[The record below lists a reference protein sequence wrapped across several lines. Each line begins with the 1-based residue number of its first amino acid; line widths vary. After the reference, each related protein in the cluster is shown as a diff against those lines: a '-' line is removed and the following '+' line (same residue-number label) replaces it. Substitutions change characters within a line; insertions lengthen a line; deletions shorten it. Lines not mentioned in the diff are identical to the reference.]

1 MKYIYNMRVVN
12 KNILR
17 LYENNDL
24 EEASKSSQSNQIK
37 SNQRYLTS
45 ELSLYDTI

>member
-24 EEASKSSQSNQIK
+24 EEASKSSQSNQ
-37 SNQRYLTS
+37 RYLTS

>member
-1 MKYIYNMRVVN
+1 MRVVN

-24 EEASKSSQSNQIK
+24 EEASKSSRVNQIK